1 MQCSFEVKNI
11 RSALLS
17 LSLIMLAVAQ
27 ALLSLTNVCLERSKL
42 NISSRKADIMNYKSS
57 TNE

>member
-42 NISSRKADIMNYKSS
+42 NISSIKADIMNNKSS

>member
-42 NISSRKADIMNYKSS
+42 NISSRKADIMNNKSS

>member
-1 MQCSFEVKNI
+1 MHSSFEVKNI

-27 ALLSLTNVCLERSKL
+27 ALLSLTNVCIERSKL
-42 NISSRKADIMNYKSS
+42 NIFSRKADIMNYESS